1 MKRGLFV
8 LLAFA
13 YGMACIYAADIG
25 FSLSYS
31 PNMEFPQRL
40 VEAVLYKEGPWSF
53 DIVEH
58 GGRKA
63 DVSVLYN
70 LDGTGLLSHSI
81 LANTSYSYGLCGWSG
96 LGYMLGMQYSKGP
109 FGLCMS
115 IGVQL
120 AAAYGP
126 YFGDVL
132 FSITPLAETVLKL
145 KTKNFEANAYMSFV
159 SPHCREWKAVPTIGG
174 SFAAKAFGSY
184 WVGGEAFVKYA
195 EFLTDTRTM
204 VSAFGIRLSCQY
216 RTEVQR

>member
-13 YGMACIYAADIG
+13 CGMACIYAADVG
-25 FSLSYS
+25 VSLSYS

-40 VEAVLYKEGPWSF
+40 VEGVSYQDGDWL
-53 DIVEH
+53 IHVIEH

-63 DVSVLYN
+63 DVSVQYTPKGNSLWEHRF
-70 LDGTGLLSHSI
+70 LV
-81 LANTSYSYGLCGWSG
+81 NTSYSYGLCGWSG
-96 LGYMLGMQYSKGP
+96 LGYMLRMQYSKGL
-109 FGLCMS
+109 FNLHMS
-115 IGVQL
+115 LGVQL
-120 AAAYGP
+120 AASYGP

-145 KTKNFEANAYMSFV
+145 ETKRFEANAYMSFV
-159 SPHCREWKAVPTIGG
+159 SPYCREWKAVPTIGG
-174 SFAAKAFGSY
+174 SFVAKVFGPY
-184 WVGGEAFVKYA
+184 WIGGDAFVKYA

>member
-8 LLAFA
+8 LLALTC
-13 YGMACIYAADIG
+13 GMACICAVDVG
-25 FSLSYS
+25 VSLSYS

-40 VEAVLYKEGPWSF
+40 VEGISYQDGDWLIHA
-53 DIVEH
+53 IEH
-58 GGRKA
+58 GDRKA
-63 DVSVLYN
+63 DVSVQYTSKGNSLWE
-70 LDGTGLLSHSI
+70 HRF

-96 LGYMLGMQYSKGP
+96 LGYMLRMQYSKGL
-109 FGLCMS
+109 FSLHMS
-115 IGVQL
+115 LGVQI

-145 KTKNFEANAYMSFV
+145 ETKRFEANVYMSFV
-159 SPHCREWKAVPTIGG
+159 SPYCREWKAVPTVGG
-174 SFAAKAFGSY
+174 SFVAKVFGPY
-184 WVGGEAFVKYA
+184 WIGGDAFVKYA